1 MQLNLK
7 KGNFW
12 HQLILWVWQYITCR
26 YDNRINIHGT
36 LGINMEG
43 GEGETQSPLLSH
55 LVLLRLEEAIDK
67 LKILGYEKDFCQRLR
82 FRPIPR
88 SVFFEIN
95 FFTHSLPL
103 DITLL

>member
-1 MQLNLK
+1 MQLSLK
-7 KGNFW
+7 EFLAPANFVGVAI
-12 HQLILWVWQYITCR
+12 HHLYCR

-55 LVLLRLEEAIDK
+55 LVLLRLEEAVDK

-88 SVFFEIN
+88 SVFFETN
-95 FFTHSLPL
+95 FFSL
-103 DITLL
+103 TLRH